1 MIFCLSQLHTG
12 TVSVLAWLRAHED
25 CDGVLLST
33 DVYTSGS
40 EPATVYHEHVRP
52 DHQAA
57 DECFMSR
64 TQIVMAWAHPTL
76 IPLRDPLAALVSYH
90 HRAEVSGQISGLR
103 YRPRLDIV
111 DRWICLARAEP
122 LFKNFEHVRYFAW
135 DIFQTKEDRCSR
147 LWDMAQTLGLQDPAP
162 SRAGLPQENSS
173 GDYELKRAYRRRD
186 QHHLAGMMGAGYEYL
201 VDSESILRPFLERRG
216 YRDLLWW
223 ES

>member
-12 TVSVLAWLRAHED
+12 TVSCLAWLRAHED

-33 DVYTSGS
+33 EVYASGS
-40 EPATVYHEHVRP
+40 EPATVYHEHVRA
-52 DHQAA
+52 DHQSEAH
-57 DECFMSR
+57 MSR

-90 HRAEVSGQISGLR
+90 HRAEVSGQIDGLM
-103 YRPRLDIV
+103 YCPQLDVV
-111 DRWICLARAEP
+111 DRWCCLAKAEP
-122 LFKNFEHVRYFAW
+122 LFKSHEHVRYFAW
-135 DIFQTKEDRCSR
+135 DIFQTVEERNSR
-147 LWDMAQTLGLQDPAP
+147 LQETARALGLQDPAP
-162 SRAGLPQENSS
+162 SRAGLPCENAT
-173 GDYELKRAYRRRD
+173 GDYELKLAYRRGDRF
-186 QHHLAGMMGAGYEYL
+186 HLAGMMGAAYEYL